1 MWEVNSKALA
11 TLAIVA
17 RVVFLYSLSWLFFKF
32 HCNYA
37 CISFFL
43 MTVIYIF
50 VQNKFELNWINFK
63 PETLELHFSQLIP
76 VES

>member
-50 VQNKFELNWINFK
+50 VQNKFELNWITVLKHWKSFNK
-63 PETLELHFSQLIP
+63 QN
-76 VES
+76 V